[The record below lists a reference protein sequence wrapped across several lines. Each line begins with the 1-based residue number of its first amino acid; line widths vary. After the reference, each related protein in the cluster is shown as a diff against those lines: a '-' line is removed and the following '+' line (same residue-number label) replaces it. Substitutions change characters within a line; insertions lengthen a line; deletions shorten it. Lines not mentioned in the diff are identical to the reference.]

1 MIFSSFF
8 GVSLVSTTLLINP
21 VKNQILLD
29 GHCCCVDYLSKTWIF
44 HWLREQGMPTVNL
57 LRTHP
62 LICAIP
68 TLCFSEKVPPAAVL
82 FAIFKCSMQQ
92 RNLRCIRIKLGW
104 YIYIY
109 LYIYTPDSNVG
120 VFIWLLII
128 TTLVLV
134 LDPRLIFGW
143 YTTDQHWYMHLKTSL
158 MNTNMTF
165 WVASPE
171 VKLWKQ
177 NLRTLK
183 VKPRFTQQGN
193 SRSHSRSHTLH
204 IGNGYN
210 YETKGV
216 NKGIS
221 IKHSYLDKAE
231 RKSSQ
236 CVFLDRNPPHELTEP
251 QP

>member
-1 MIFSSFF
+1 VIFSSFF
-8 GVSLVSTTLLINP
+8 EVTLVSSTLLINP
-21 VKNQILLD
+21 VRNQILLD
-29 GHCCCVDYLSKTWIF
+29 GQCCCVDYLSKTWIF
-44 HWLREQGMPTVNL
+44 HWLREHGMPTVNL

-68 TLCFSEKVPPAAVL
+68 TLCFSEKIPPAAIL

-92 RNLRCIRIKLGW
+92 RNLRCIWIKLGW

-109 LYIYTPDSNVG
+109 ISTRLQCWCC
-120 VFIWLLII
+120 IWLLNI

-143 YTTDQHWYMHLKTSL
+143 YITDQHWYMPPKTSL
-158 MNTNMTF
+158 LNTNMTF
-165 WVASPE
+165 WAASPE
-171 VKLWKQ
+171 VKLCKQ

-183 VKPRFTQQGN
+183 VKPRFTQHGDP
-193 SRSHSRSHTLH
+193 RSHSRSHKLH
-204 IGNGYN
+204 IDNEYN
-210 YETKGV
+210 YDTKWF

-221 IKHSYLDKAE
+221 TVQHYYLDEAE

-236 CVFLDRNPPHELTEP
+236 CVFFDLNPPHELTEP
-251 QP
+251 RP